1 MSDAKKKTLVAPKMS
16 IKVSPLESSF
26 EVVIPNAENF
36 FGDDY
41 FRFSVAADG
50 SVEIND
56 NRFDTK
62 DQAVKALQAM
72 ADFLKKQ

>member
-16 IKVSPLESSF
+16 VKVSPLESSF
-26 EVVIPNAENF
+26 EVVIPGASHLWGE
-36 FGDDY
+36 DS

>member
-1 MSDAKKKTLVAPKMS
+1 MSEAKKKTLVAPKMS

-26 EVVIPNAENF
+26 AVTVPGIDQYW
-36 FGDDY
+36 GDDT
-41 FRFSVAADG
+41 FRFSVGADG

-62 DQAVKALQAM
+62 DQAAKALEAI
-72 ADFLKKQ
+72 ASFLKK

>member
-26 EVVIPNAENF
+26 EVVIPGADHLWGEN
-36 FGDDY
+36 Y
-41 FRFSVAADG
+41 FRFSVSADG

-56 NRFDTK
+56 NYFNSK

-72 ADFLKKQ
+72 TEFLKKQ